1 MLQLTDEP
9 SSIIAVQGLGA
20 HPYYTCVKK
29 QNPARQENHAS
40 QNSLLF
46 KAIPKAKIS
55 NTPVLSDAAPTAT
68 DTSEVMLLRD
78 LLPSFFPNARVAT
91 YSYKSDWWKDV
102 ETNVCNCGEQ
112 LLNVLY
118 QNRSGEKVGRVA
130 VDILSLM
137 ADNDDTGKW
146 ETAGFHWVPWSL
158 KNLKRNSPILYQISR
173 DTESSYRDADIV
185 CFYEDTDGFAS
196 TKLSTSSFI

>member
-1 MLQLTDEP
+1 MLGLQLTVT
-9 SSIIAVQGLGA
+9 SLIGGRTWKQMCAIA
-20 HPYYTCVKK
+20 
-29 QNPARQENHAS
+29 ES
-40 QNSLLF
+40 
-46 KAIPKAKIS
+46 
-55 NTPVLSDAAPTAT
+55 
-68 DTSEVMLLRD
+68 
-78 LLPSFFPNARVAT
+78 
-91 YSYKSDWWKDV
+91 
-102 ETNVCNCGEQ
+102 NCGEQ